1 MVASNQMEI
10 DMTDLTFAQDLGITS
25 ANLAFDCFRD
35 YADLETSIDSHRLNI
50 QDTLIDEGMLTEDNC
65 RDAFRAFDN
74 RVKELEA
81 AQAAKLPTLNDPV
94 SYAFNGDYYPCG
106 VVTKISKNFKMITTS
121 EGQTFHRQGA
131 ANQWKMHKTWSL
143 VKGHI
148 ERQNP
153 HF

>member
-10 DMTDLTFAQDLGITS
+10 DMT
-25 ANLAFDCFRD
+25 N
-35 YADLETSIDSHRLNI
+35 
-50 QDTLIDEGMLTEDNC
+50 TLP
-65 RDAFRAFDN
+65 A
-74 RVKELEA
+74 
-81 AQAAKLPTLNDPV
+81 LNDPV

>member
-25 ANLAFDCFRD
+25 ANLAFNCASD
-35 YADLETSIDSHRLNI
+35 YADIETSIDSHRLNI
-50 QDTLIDEGMLTEDNC
+50 QDTLIDEGMSNDEN
-65 RDAFRAFDN
+65 FRAATNAFDA
-74 RVKELEA
+74 RVEELKA
-81 AQAAKLPTLNDPV
+81 AQAAKLPAINDPV

-106 VVTKISKNFKMITTS
+106 VITKISKNFKMITTS
-121 EGQTFHRQGA
+121 EGQKFYRQGD

>member
-1 MVASNQMEI
+1 MGVSASTEIIFEKSYPQGSNAIDRRNIFAYKKDMVASNQMEI
-10 DMTDLTFAQDLGITS
+10 DMT
-25 ANLAFDCFRD
+25 N
-35 YADLETSIDSHRLNI
+35 
-50 QDTLIDEGMLTEDNC
+50 TLPAI
-65 RDAFRAFDN
+65 
-74 RVKELEA
+74 
-81 AQAAKLPTLNDPV
+81 NDPV

-106 VVTKISKNFKMITTS
+106 VVTKISKNYKMITTS

-131 ANQWKMHKTWSL
+131 ANQWKMYKTWSL

>member
-10 DMTDLTFAQDLGITS
+10 DMTNLTFAQDLGITS
-25 ANLAFDCFRD
+25 ANLAFNCASD
-35 YADLETSIDSHRLNI
+35 YADIETSIDSHRLNI
-50 QDTLIDEGMLTEDNC
+50 QDTLIDEGMSNDEN
-65 RDAFRAFDN
+65 FRAATNAFDA
-74 RVKELEA
+74 RVEELKA
-81 AQAAKLPTLNDPV
+81 AQAAKLPAINDPV

>member
-1 MVASNQMEI
+1 MEI
-10 DMTDLTFAQDLGITS
+10 DMNTTA
-25 ANLAFDCFRD
+25 
-35 YADLETSIDSHRLNI
+35 
-50 QDTLIDEGMLTEDNC
+50 TLP
-65 RDAFRAFDN
+65 A
-74 RVKELEA
+74 
-81 AQAAKLPTLNDPV
+81 LNDPV